1 MLVADGPFSVD
12 DKDRGPGG
20 DIPLGGNGT
29 LLMSLPPGTPGDL
42 FLLHG
47 LLELFLVDVAVDAEQ
62 GERLAFQSFYER
74 PLVRV
79 HGPAGTSP
87 VPPKIEDHHLAAIFA

>member
-42 FLLHG
+42 FLLHRF
-47 LLELFLVDVAVDAEQ
+47 LEFFLVDVAVDAEK
-62 GERLAFQSFYER
+62 GERLATQPFHER
-74 PLVRV
+74 PTATLF
-79 HGPAGTSP
+79 
-87 VPPKIEDHHLAAIFA
+87 D